1 MTASKSWKRALAV
14 ASLLSVLSAPA
25 AATTTTEDFILQSGA
40 ELVDLCSTKPDDPL
54 YTAAIHMCEGFGVGV
69 YRTILAL
76 TTNKAMEPL
85 FCPLKGMTRDQAFA
99 MFREWA
105 KSNMQHASEPAVD
118 FIARFLIETSPCP
131 K

>member
-1 MTASKSWKRALAV
+1 MTGCKSLKRRLAL
-14 ASLLSVLSAPA
+14 ASLLAVLSAPA
-25 AATTTTEDFILQSGA
+25 AATTTTEDFTLQTGA
-40 ELVDLCSTKPDDPL
+40 QLVDLCSTKPDDPL

-76 TTNKAMEPL
+76 TTYKGAQPL
-85 FCPLKGMTRDQAFA
+85 FCPQEGITRDEAFA

-105 KSNMQHASEPAVD
+105 KSNMQHASEPPAD